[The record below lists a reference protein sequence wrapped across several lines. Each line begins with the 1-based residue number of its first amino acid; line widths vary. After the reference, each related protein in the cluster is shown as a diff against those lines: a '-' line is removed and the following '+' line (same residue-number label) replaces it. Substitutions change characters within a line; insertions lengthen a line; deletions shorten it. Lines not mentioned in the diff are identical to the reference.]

1 MKKNERGAAM
11 VTGIICEFNPFHKG
25 HQYLLRRAR
34 EHGAETVVCAMSGNF
49 VQRGDFAVADKFARA
64 EMAVRC
70 GADLVLELP
79 TPWAMAG
86 AETFAK
92 GGVELLIKAGCDVL
106 AFGSECGNLAA
117 LQAVAEG
124 VAAPDFMDAVRAE
137 LSRGVT
143 FAAAR
148 QAALQKRIGDKAA
161 LLEHPN
167 NTLAVEY
174 LKAIAAQRV
183 DITPYT
189 ISRIGA
195 AHDGEAAG
203 EYASATYLREL
214 LKGGKIKEA
223 CGFLPP
229 AAAEV
234 LRRESESG
242 RLVYINNGETAILAY
257 LRRGQEEEFAPFDGG
272 GEGLYH
278 RLYDAV
284 RNSATWEELLFRA
297 KTKRYP
303 LARLRRMA
311 LSAYLELRSTPA
323 EIPYLRVLA
332 ANGQGRAHLRKLQDE
347 GAPVLTKAADVAAL
361 GGAAEQLF
369 RAEARRTD
377 LYVLARQTPG
387 EPDTEWRTTPLML

>member
-1 MKKNERGAAM
+1 M
-11 VTGIICEFNPFHKG
+11 VTGIICEFNPFHNG
-25 HQYLLRRAR
+25 HEYLLRQVR
-34 EHGAETVVCAMSGNF
+34 EHGAETIVCAMSGNF
-49 VQRGDFAVADKFARA
+49 VQRGDFAVVDKFARA
-64 EMAVRC
+64 EMAVLC

-92 GGVELLIKAGCDVL
+92 GGVELLAKAGCDTL
-106 AFGSECGNLAA
+106 AFGSECGDLTA
-117 LQAVAEG
+117 LQIVAEG
-124 VAAPDFMDAVRAE
+124 ASAPGFMDAVRAE

-174 LKAIAAQRV
+174 LKAITNQKV

-189 ISRIGA
+189 IPRIGA
-195 AHDGEAAG
+195 AHDGEAVG
-203 EYASATYLREL
+203 GYASATYLREL
-214 LKGGKIKEA
+214 LKNGRTDATCE
-223 CGFLPP
+223 FMPP
-229 AAAEV
+229 ATIQV
-234 LRRESESG
+234 LRRETENG
-242 RLVYINNGETAILAY
+242 RLVDINNCEMAIVSY
-257 LRRGQEEEFAPFDGG
+257 LRRLQEQDFAPYDSG

-284 RNSATWEELLFRA
+284 RQSTAWADLLARA

-303 LARLRRMA
+303 MARLRRMA
-311 LSAYLELRSTPA
+311 LAAYLDIRSTPA

-332 ANGQGRAHLRKLQDE
+332 ANGQGRAHLRKLRDK
-347 GAPVLTKAADVAAL
+347 GVPVLTKAADVAAL
-361 GGAAEQLF
+361 GTAAEELF

-377 LYVLARQTPG
+377 LYTMAQQMPRTA
-387 EPDTEWRTTPLML
+387 DTEWRTTPIML

>member
-1 MKKNERGAAM
+1 M

-25 HQYLLRRAR
+25 HEYLLRQVR
-34 EHGAETVVCAMSGNF
+34 EHGAETIVCAMSGNF
-49 VQRGDFAVADKFARA
+49 VQRGDFAVVDKFARA
-64 EMAVRC
+64 EMAVLC

-92 GGVELLIKAGCDVL
+92 GGVEILAKAGCEAL
-106 AFGSECGNLAA
+106 AFGSECGDLAA

-124 VAAPDFMDAVRAE
+124 VSAPDFMDAVRTE
-137 LSRGVT
+137 LSHGVT

-148 QAALQKRIGDKAA
+148 QAALQKRMGDRAA

-174 LKAIAAQRV
+174 LKAIASQKV

-189 ISRIGA
+189 ISRTGA
-195 AHDGEAAG
+195 AHDGEAVG

-214 LKGGKIKEA
+214 LKAGNINDV
-223 CGFLPP
+223 CGFMPP
-229 AAAEV
+229 AATV
-234 LRRESESG
+234 ILRRETASG
-242 RLVYINNGETAILAY
+242 HLVDINNYEVAILSY
-257 LRRGQEEEFAPFDGG
+257 LRRLQEQNFALYDGG

-284 RNSATWEELLFRA
+284 RSVAAWEDLLTQA
-297 KTKRYP
+297 KTRRYP
-303 LARLRRMA
+303 LARIRRMA
-311 LSAYLELRSTPA
+311 LSAYLELSGTPA

-332 ANGQGRAHLRKLQDE
+332 ANGQGRAHLRKLQDK
-347 GAPVLTKAADVAAL
+347 GTPVLTKAADVAAL
-361 GGAAEQLF
+361 GAAAEELF
-369 RAEARRTD
+369 CAEAKRTD
-377 LYVLARQTPG
+377 LYTLAQQVPG
-387 EPDTEWRTTPLML
+387 AAETEWRTTPIML